1 MDREEERLLYKIAKL
16 YYEEDYTQAEI
27 SSRLGI
33 YRTTIGRM
41 LKKARKEGIVKIT
54 VQSQLN
60 EQIQLEEEI
69 SEHFDMKE
77 VIIVPSSENDNRSG
91 NEEVGKATTKLL
103 NRVIR
108 DDDTIGSAW
117 GTTLGTT
124 VNQLHDLNSK
134 NVTCVPLV
142 GGPGE
147 MEVDFHVNA
156 IVYKLAQAFN
166 GESHFIDAAA
176 VHQSKE
182 TAQEILNSNYMNK
195 ILDLWEQ
202 LSVAIVG
209 IGTQLKSSNLIWSG
223 FLGQK
228 DQKELEAHHTIG
240 DICSRFYTLGGESIA
255 SPISERTIAVKLEK
269 LQNLRYSIGIAYS
282 KEKAKSIIGAMRGNF
297 INTLVTDEETAFEIK
312 RLIEE
317 G

>member
-1 MDREEERLLYKIAKL
+1 C
-16 YYEEDYTQAEI
+16 
-27 SSRLGI
+27 
-33 YRTTIGRM
+33 
-41 LKKARKEGIVKIT
+41 
-54 VQSQLN
+54 
-60 EQIQLEEEI
+60 
-69 SEHFDMKE
+69 
-77 VIIVPSSENDNRSG
+77 SG

-182 TAQEILNSNYMNK
+182 TAQEILYSNYMNK
-195 ILDLWEQ
+195 ILDLCEK
-202 LSVAIVG
+202 LSVVIVG
-209 IGTQLKSSNLIWSG
+209 IGTQLKLSNLIWSV

-228 DQKELEAHHTIG
+228 YQKELEAYHTIG

-255 SPISERTIAVKLEK
+255 SPISERTI
-269 LQNLRYSIGIAYS
+269 
-282 KEKAKSIIGAMRGNF
+282 
-297 INTLVTDEETAFEIK
+297 
-312 RLIEE
+312 
-317 G
+317 

>member
-195 ILDLWEQ
+195 ILDL
-202 LSVAIVG
+202 
-209 IGTQLKSSNLIWSG
+209 
-223 FLGQK
+223 
-228 DQKELEAHHTIG
+228 
-240 DICSRFYTLGGESIA
+240 
-255 SPISERTIAVKLEK
+255 
-269 LQNLRYSIGIAYS
+269 
-282 KEKAKSIIGAMRGNF
+282 
-297 INTLVTDEETAFEIK
+297 
-312 RLIEE
+312 
-317 G
+317 

>member
-1 MDREEERLLYKIAKL
+1 
-16 YYEEDYTQAEI
+16 
-27 SSRLGI
+27 
-33 YRTTIGRM
+33 
-41 LKKARKEGIVKIT
+41 
-54 VQSQLN
+54 
-60 EQIQLEEEI
+60 
-69 SEHFDMKE
+69 
-77 VIIVPSSENDNRSG
+77 
-91 NEEVGKATTKLL
+91 
-103 NRVIR
+103 
-108 DDDTIGSAW
+108 
-117 GTTLGTT
+117 

-209 IGTQLKSSNLIWSG
+209 IGTQLTSSNLIWSG

-297 INTLVTDEETAFEIK
+297 INTLVTDEDTAFEIK